1 MIFSSAT
8 VSMIFFGRK
17 QEFNADDP
25 VSVISAC
32 RQNNPKAQR
41 ALIKLFY
48 GYVKSIALRY
58 AGSSMPA
65 DEIINDSFLKVF
77 NNLSKYDDSKPFKAW
92 LRVITINTATDY
104 YRKNKKDQMVDEPMN
119 TSTPDCSE
127 DQISRLSAEEIL
139 ALIQQ
144 LSPAYRMV
152 FSLYV
157 IDGYSHKEIAEILG
171 IKEGTS
177 KSNLQDARHKLQ
189 SLIIKNTQT
198 QMTAYEL
205 KNLHGNEK

>member
-1 MIFSSAT
+1 
-8 VSMIFFGRK
+8 
-17 QEFNADDP
+17 
-25 VSVISAC
+25 
-32 RQNNPKAQR
+32 
-41 ALIKLFY
+41 
-48 GYVKSIALRY
+48 
-58 AGSSMPA
+58 
-65 DEIINDSFLKVF
+65 
-77 NNLSKYDDSKPFKAW
+77 
-92 LRVITINTATDY
+92 
-104 YRKNKKDQMVDEPMN
+104 MVDESMN

-139 ALIQQ
+139 NLIQQ